1 VQEIASMKQKRS
13 ALKIWCKLLLML
25 EFSLCQLPLVLILI
39 HTGALP
45 SESSSALLNL
55 STVGQDT

>member
-1 VQEIASMKQKRS
+1 MQEIASMKQKRS

-25 EFSLCQLPLVLILI
+25 EFSLCQLPLVLILL
-39 HTGALP
+39 TGALP